1 MDELAL
7 QSDADLQQ
15 AEHRIHGVETEFA
28 EALGRIELAMQ
39 QVEALMQADSC
50 KFGHC
55 LPGTDLSGLSS
66 EPART
71 RSSHARRSR

>member
-15 AEHRIHGVETEFA
+15 AEHRILGVETEFA

-39 QVEALMQADSC
+39 QVEALMQADSRE
-50 KFGHC
+50 FIRHR
-55 LPGTDLSGLSS
+55 P
-66 EPART
+66 
-71 RSSHARRSR
+71 

>member
-1 MDELAL
+1 MTRYNNVASEMDELAL

-39 QVEALMQADSC
+39 QVEALMQADSRE
-50 KFGHC
+50 FPNG
-55 LPGTDLSGLSS
+55 GLN
-66 EPART
+66 
-71 RSSHARRSR
+71 